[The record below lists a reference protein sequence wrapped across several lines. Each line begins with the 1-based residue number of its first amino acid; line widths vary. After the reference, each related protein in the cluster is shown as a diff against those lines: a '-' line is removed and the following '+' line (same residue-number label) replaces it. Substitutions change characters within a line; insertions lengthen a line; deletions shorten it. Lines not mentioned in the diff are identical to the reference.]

1 MVYLFLF
8 LICVALIAY
17 FIYDYGKYEDYFSFF
32 LKRNKIGPFLES
44 HEFIY
49 FMTCFFGT
57 AIPVAGAFY
66 SFMKLIMFFIT
77 SYMLG

>member
-1 MVYLFLF
+1 MGYLFLF

-17 FIYDYGKYEDYFSFF
+17 FIYDYYPYSNHYFNF
-32 LKRNKIGPFLES
+32 LIKDKKIGPFLTN

-57 AIPVAGAFY
+57 AIPTVGAIYFFVKTIIFIG
-66 SFMKLIMFFIT
+66 SKIMA
-77 SYMLG
+77 